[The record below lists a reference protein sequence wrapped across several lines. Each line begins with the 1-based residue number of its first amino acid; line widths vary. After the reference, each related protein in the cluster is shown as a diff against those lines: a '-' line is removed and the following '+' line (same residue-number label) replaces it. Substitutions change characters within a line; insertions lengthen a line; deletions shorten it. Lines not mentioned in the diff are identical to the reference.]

1 MNEMFSQG
9 GKGSAG
15 ILTNKQAVAR
25 HFGVKQSEVVYFSVG
40 VDISGYKVIY
50 DKTTQRAYSLPIG
63 IPTGTTA
70 ISLSAAAVLV
80 HSAGSVDLGA
90 LAVSRE
96 EYVTL
101 PGSFDTGVTVNT
113 KNELVVSN
121 DIKYRWDGSVP
132 KVVPPESTPL
142 DTGGVGPGA
151 WLVVGVV
158 GLEQRL
164 ASWKG
169 SSLID
174 SGSLSLYKKT
184 GVFGDGGNVS
194 DKYQVVLHSDGFW
207 YKYNGTLPVSY
218 GAAPDSSWTN
228 VGKLTGFNEHSPEN
242 FGAIPNDPSFD
253 CLPAIK
259 LAIATGTLNLN
270 GNSTYHVT
278 DEVVIPSY
286 LRGNLNGATIKA
298 IGSVWP
304 TLKAVVRVSKFP
316 VGTATVDVANTE
328 NQVRGLRLIG
338 SLNIDCADIASYGF
352 YARLLC
358 AESEMGSIY
367 AYNANR
373 YGIVM
378 FACWYFQMGVLH
390 ANNCARGMALGYS
403 TEGELGDTYL
413 NATHFPHISVWGTTD
428 KSTGLGYDPI
438 TDDASKYTIG
448 CGILLGK
455 GLSTSVGVMCS
466 ENTAGAGVVTMNP
479 AAWDIGVLYC
489 EGNSKDFTQVGEP
502 RVSLLSS
509 KANNESHTLTI
520 STLHLSVG
528 CGILTRSKQERVSI
542 RSLYRF
548 DNSRTFHSYCTQDTV
563 EVDNSNY
570 YVLNGHNYSAPAAL
584 IKEPLNVDFC
594 RSGLKLNTWDTTVI
608 GHFFGSN
615 TEQQLAVHLPAA
627 PQSLSL
633 QIASDD
639 GVEYVTVVG
648 TDFKYSLNKKRSPT
662 KMYEIKIGSV
672 STVAVDSC
680 TLSIR
685 SKKGDWYYW

>member
-1 MNEMFSQG
+1 MGSFTRV
-9 GKGSAG
+9 KGSVSDLVERIYRIRG
-15 ILTNKQAVAR
+15 NFKQGLILKSR
-25 HFGVKQSEVVYFSVG
+25 YEVVEYDGYYYRFDG
-40 VDISGYKVIY
+40 VIPSGGYIV
-50 DKTTQRAYSLPIG
+50 AP
-63 IPTGTTA
+63 
-70 ISLSAAAVLV
+70 
-80 HSAGSVDLGA
+80 
-90 LAVSRE
+90 
-96 EYVTL
+96 
-101 PGSFDTGVTVNT
+101 NT
-113 KNELVVSN
+113 
-121 DIKYRWDGSVP
+121 
-132 KVVPPESTPL
+132 
-142 DTGGVGPGA
+142 
-151 WLVVGVV
+151 
-158 GLEQRL
+158 
-164 ASWKG
+164 
-169 SSLID
+169 
-174 SGSLSLYKKT
+174 
-184 GVFGDGGNVS
+184 
-194 DKYQVVLHSDGFW
+194 
-207 YKYNGTLPVSY
+207 
-218 GAAPDSSWTN
+218 APDDDWTN
-228 VGKLTGFNEHSPEN
+228 VGLLNGYPLSSPEN
-242 FGAIPNDPSFD
+242 FGAIANDSTFD
-253 CLPAIK
+253 CLRSIN
-259 LAIATGTLNLN
+259 LAIDTGELTLTS
-270 GNSTYHVT
+270 GATYHVSG
-278 DEVVIPSY
+278 EVVIPSG
-286 LRGNLNGATIKA
+286 LSGSFNGATLKA
-298 IGSVWP
+298 INPTGAQPWDVRKSV
-304 TLKAVVRVSKFP
+304 LRASKLP
-316 VGTATVDVANTE
+316 IGTPSVTVGDINS
-328 NQVRGLRLIG
+328 QVRGVRITG
-338 SLNIDCADIASYGF
+338 SLNIDCADIAHYGF

-358 AESEMGSIY
+358 AESEVGSIY
-367 AYNANR
+367 VYNAEKW
-373 YGIVM
+373 GIVM

-455 GLSTSVGVMCS
+455 GLSTSVGVMCA
-466 ENTAGAGVVTMNP
+466 ENTAGAGVVTMDP

-548 DNSRTFHSYCTQDTV
+548 DNSITFHSYCTQDTV

-627 PQSLSL
+627 PQALSL

-639 GVEYVTVVG
+639 GIEYVTVVG

-685 SKKGDWYYW
+685 SKNGDWYYW